1 LANTDESNESGWD
14 QAFQAGVEKLGKDS
28 KAYPFAREAQ
38 VYLNEF
44 DASLDRLAEAS
55 PAIKRSLLHACAAL
69 VLHDGTVNDLQFE
82 LLRAI
87 AETLDCPIPPSVP
100 CP

>member
-1 LANTDESNESGWD
+1 
-14 QAFQAGVEKLGKDS
+14 VEKLGKDS
-28 KAYPFAREAQ
+28 TAYPFAREAQ
-38 VYLNEF
+38 VHLNEF
-44 DASLDRLAEAS
+44 DSSLDRLAAAS

-69 VLHDGTVNDLQFE
+69 VLQDGTVNDLQFE